1 MGAKIPASAGAAG
14 LVLDAGQ
21 HRAGELVGDRVHVQ
35 LVAAAAVEEQ
45 RVAAAADEPEARLLV
60 GDVAQAQ
67 GVKGGRGRLEAA
79 ALPQHVVDPGA
90 LCPGVVGPA
99 ADETVANLGAVDPR
113 RVGRG
118 EVAAQQPEGDPLA
131 RDEVLAHR

>member
-35 LVAAAAVEEQ
+35 LVPAAAVEEQ

-67 GVKGGRGRLEAA
+67 GVKGAA
-79 ALPQHVVDPGA
+79 VGSRRP
-90 LCPGVVGPA
+90 LCLSMSSIQAPSVPA
-99 ADETVANLGAVDPR
+99 S
-113 RVGRG
+113 
-118 EVAAQQPEGDPLA
+118 
-131 RDEVLAHR
+131 